1 MSNKTNKAEKAL
13 GVIDHLPAVWFIFL
27 LTKLAFESDPRT
39 AVVALMSALFII
51 IREIAIV
58 NSRRH
63 SEVLQGMMDYYSE
76 GMDKWSDM
84 ALKMRAKEIKTELEK
99 ESVNKPE

>member
-1 MSNKTNKAEKAL
+1 MSNKTNKAERVL

-39 AVVALMSALFII
+39 AVVCLMSALFII

-63 SEVLQGMMDYYSE
+63 SEVLQGMMDYYSD

-84 ALKMRAKEIKTELEK
+84 ALKLKAKEVKREMK
-99 ESVNKPE
+99 EGSVK